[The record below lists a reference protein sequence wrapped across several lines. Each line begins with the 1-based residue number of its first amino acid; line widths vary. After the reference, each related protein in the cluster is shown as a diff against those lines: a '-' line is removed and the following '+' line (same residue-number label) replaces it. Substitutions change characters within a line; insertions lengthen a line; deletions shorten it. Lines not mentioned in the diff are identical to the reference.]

1 MGVDVS
7 ALDTNSAQNLGLATI
22 VAVVVVGL
30 LLAVFI
36 TKLVARAIIVV
47 VMVVLAL
54 VAWQQRS
61 QIESAAKK
69 CDAHFF
75 GIHVEPHDPNIKK
88 QCQKVTNR

>member
-1 MGVDVS
+1 MGVDVT
-7 ALDTNSAQNLGLATI
+7 ALDTNSAQNLGIVTI
-22 VAVVVVGL
+22 VAVIVIGL

-61 QIESAAKK
+61 QISDAAKK

-75 GIHVEPHDPNIKK
+75 GIHVEPHDPNIKA
-88 QCQKVTNR
+88 QCQKLTNR